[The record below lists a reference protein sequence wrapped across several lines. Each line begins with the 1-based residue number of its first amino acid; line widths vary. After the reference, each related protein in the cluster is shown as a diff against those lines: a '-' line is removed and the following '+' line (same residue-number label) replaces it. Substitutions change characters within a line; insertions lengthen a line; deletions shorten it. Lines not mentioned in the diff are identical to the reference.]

1 MAVGAVWQAGD
12 SGGIPLSSQ
21 EFLGESSCQ
30 LWGQQTI
37 HLFLLPEN
45 VFWTI
50 ILPASNTNTI
60 HYIILSLGTYGC
72 FMVLEKPQLEP
83 KG

>member
-12 SGGIPLSSQ
+12 SDGILLSSQ

-37 HLFLLPEN
+37 DLFLLPEN

-50 ILPASNTNTI
+50 ILPASNNKTI
-60 HYIILSLGTYGC
+60 HYIILSLETYGC
-72 FMVLEKPQLEP
+72 FMVLEKPQVEP